1 MIPLRLDEVAA
12 AVGGRLLAADPAAVV
27 TGPVE
32 FDSRKIGPGAL
43 FAAFPG
49 ERVDG
54 HDYAAAAIAAGA
66 VAALGTR
73 PVDGMPMVL
82 VDDALAAMAGLAR
95 AVLDRLPDLTVI
107 GVTGS
112 SGKTSTKD
120 LIAQLAAGLGPTV
133 APPGSF
139 NNELGHPYTALQAD
153 PDTRFLVLEK
163 GARGRGHVRYL
174 CEAAPPRVG
183 VVVNV
188 GVAHIG
194 EFGSVE
200 AIAEAKGELVEAL
213 PPATAGG
220 VAVLNADDPRV
231 RAMAER
237 TVARVVLVGE
247 AADAEVRAEDVTLDE
262 RGRPSYTLVVT
273 GASAA
278 GDPAA
283 DPDPDGAGP
292 EFRAPV
298 RLALTGRH
306 HVGNSLAAAAV
317 ARELGLPLADL
328 PAALGELR
336 LVSTRRMDVFDRG
349 DGVTVVDD
357 SYNANPA
364 STSAALR
371 ALAGMGRDR
380 RKIAVL
386 GYLAELGEF
395 EREGHE
401 QVGRLAAELGVD
413 RLVVVGEPAAPIHQG
428 ASAVATWKGVS
439 VLVTDQAAAVEA
451 LRRELRPGDVVLV
464 KGSRYRTWE
473 VADALRD
480 DVRVGAEATGPG
492 NGATA

>member
-1 MIPLRLDEVAA
+1 VIPLRLDEVAA
-12 AVGGRLLAADPAAVV
+12 AVRGRLSAADPATLV
-27 TGPVE
+27 TGAVE
-32 FDSRKIGPGAL
+32 FDSRKVGPGAL
-43 FAAFPG
+43 FVAFPG
-49 ERVDG
+49 EQVDG
-54 HDYAAAAIAAGA
+54 HDYAAAAVAAGA
-66 VAALGTR
+66 VAVLGTR
-73 PVDGMPMVL
+73 EVDGVPMVL

-95 AVLDRLPDLTVI
+95 AVLDRLPELTVI
-107 GVTGS
+107 GLTGS

-120 LIAQLAAGLGPTV
+120 LIAQLAARLGPTV

-139 NNELGHPYTALQAD
+139 NNELGHPYTALRAD
-153 PDTRFLVLEK
+153 RQTRFLVLEK
-163 GARGRGHVRYL
+163 GARGPGHVRYL
-174 CEAAPPRVG
+174 CQVAPPRIG
-183 VVVNV
+183 VVINV

-194 EFGSVE
+194 EFGSVD
-200 AIAEAKGELVEAL
+200 AIAEAKGELAEAL
-213 PPATAGG
+213 PPADEGG

-231 RAMAER
+231 RAMAGR
-237 TVARVVLVGE
+237 TLARVVLVGE

-273 GASAA
+273 GRPRE
-278 GDPAA
+278 PA
-283 DPDPDGAGP
+283 GAGGP
-292 EFRAPV
+292 REPAGAGGGGEFRAPV

-317 ARELGLPLADL
+317 ALQIGLPLADL
-328 PAALGELR
+328 PAALGALR
-336 LVSTRRMDVFDRG
+336 LVSTRRMDVFDRT

-364 STSAALR
+364 STAAALR
-371 ALAGMGRDR
+371 ALAGMGQGR

-401 QVGRLAAELGVD
+401 EVGRLAAELGVD
-413 RLVVVGEPAAPIHQG
+413 RLLVVGEPAAPIHQG
-428 ASAVATWKGVS
+428 ASAIATWKGVS

-473 VADALRD
+473 VADALRAD
-480 DVRVGAEATGPG
+480 ATPDGPA